1 MKEREVFGIKF
12 KSLRDYVTLLGYN
25 KFLTITMINKQYGG
39 LENLAKRKLK
49 IENPDLVRQKLLELL
64 AQKDQ
69 KNFYGVSD
77 SNTNADKIAAAFIRS
92 KLIDISENEL
102 ANVARLLGISISNT
116 EIQDIK
122 KLLKDFSLNFQAD
135 DMKIALR

>member
-1 MKEREVFGIKF
+1 MKIRTVYGVSF
-12 KSLRDYVTLLGYN
+12 KSLSELVKLLGYKKALN
-25 KFLTITMINKQYGG
+25 ITTINKQYGG
-39 LENLAKRKLK
+39 LESLVQKRFGLTDENEIRKKLIALKEYADNNK
-49 IENPDLVRQKLLELL
+49 IEKIMP
-64 AQKDQ
+64 
-69 KNFYGVSD
+69 D
-77 SNTNADKIAAAFIRS
+77 SNAEKIAAAFIRS

-135 DMKIALR
+135 DMKIALRW

>member
-1 MKEREVFGIKF
+1 MKEREVFDIKF
-12 KSLRDYVTLLGYN
+12 KSLRDYVTLLGY
-25 KFLTITMINKQYGG
+25 KKTLTITMINNQYGG

-64 AQKDQ
+64 EKRDR
-69 KNFYGVSD
+69 KNLRNETDNG
-77 SNTNADKIAAAFIRS
+77 TNQEKIAAAYIRS
-92 KLIDISENEL
+92 KLIDISENDL

-116 EIQDIK
+116 EIQEIK
-122 KLLKDFSLNFQAD
+122 NLLKDFSLNFQAD